1 MTTISK
7 EAVEAAR
14 AALPRPWA
22 VTRSEIARM
31 LAAALPVINSQP
43 TAPSEARP
51 EAKRHEVACGGRYK
65 ARTYR
70 GFCSRCGCSW
80 EAHHLEA
87 KPAQPGPIDGAPGTP
102 WWVGE

>member
-7 EAVEAAR
+7 EAVEVAR

-31 LAAALPVINSQP
+31 LAAALPVITGQP
-43 TAPSEARP
+43 VTPPEAHL
-51 EAKRHEVACGGRYK
+51 EAKRHEVTCGGHYK
-65 ARTYR
+65 ARTRR
-70 GFCSRCGCSW
+70 GLCSLCGCSW
-80 EAHHLEA
+80 EAHRLEA
-87 KPAQPGPIDGAPGTP
+87 KPAQPGPIGGAPDTP